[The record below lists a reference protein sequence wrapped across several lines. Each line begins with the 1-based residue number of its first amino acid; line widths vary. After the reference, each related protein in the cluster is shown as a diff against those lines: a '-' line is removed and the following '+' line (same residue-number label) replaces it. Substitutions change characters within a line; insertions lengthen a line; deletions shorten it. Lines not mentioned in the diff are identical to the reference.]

1 MPLSIVKT
9 SGQDSPDA
17 EIARQIA
24 QGDRQALTALMRRH
38 NQRLFR
44 VARSILRNDADAEEA
59 VQEAFFSAYR
69 AMGRFRGDSALST
82 WLVRIV
88 VNESNKR
95 LHKNNRLHAVLEF
108 EDDLELR
115 GDLQQTQTN
124 EFIPSQPE
132 QAMARVETRRLIE
145 AKIDLLPDVFRTVFV
160 LRAVEEMTVEEAAQ
174 CLDILPATVRTRY
187 FRARALLRKALAKD
201 IGHGIEDAFAFA
213 GERCDRIVAGVLA
226 RIDAS

>member
-9 SGQDSPDA
+9 SGQDRPDA
-17 EIARQIA
+17 EIARRIA
-24 QGDRQALTALMRRH
+24 QGDRQALTTLMRRH

-44 VARSILRNDADAEEA
+44 VARSVLRNDADAEEA

-69 AMGRFRGDSALST
+69 AMGRFRADSALST

-88 VNESNKR
+88 INESNKR
-95 LHKNNRLHAVLEF
+95 LHKSKRLHAVLEF
-108 EDDLELR
+108 GDDLEVR
-115 GDLQQTQTN
+115 GDSQQAQTN

-132 QAMARVETRRLIE
+132 QAMVRVETRRLIE

-187 FRARALLRKALAKD
+187 FRARALLRKSLAKD

-226 RIDAS
+226 RVDAL